1 MAKHYQPRRSLAY
14 LLVIFVGIGAWAFL
28 PGKSHAP
35 KLGLDLRGGTQ
46 VILSPK
52 AIDGAAISADQLNQA
67 VQIIRAR
74 VDGFGVAEAAVTT
87 QGSGTSAKIIV
98 TIPGSTDRAVVEQLK
113 STAKLDFRPVVAID
127 YGSPQPEA
135 SASPSAS
142 ATASGTASASPS
154 ATPTVDSVTT
164 SPSPSASASA
174 SPAPKPSPSVTVA
187 PELLVP
193 PIQSKDIT
201 EDFAKTFQAL
211 DCATNEPLSGVL
223 DDEALYL
230 ITCDK
235 DNAYKYVLAP
245 ALLTG
250 TDISSAVAGLPQQ
263 GAGGW
268 QVDLSLT
275 TEGAKKFATAT
286 RDLYQKTEPEN
297 QFGIILDGVVVS
309 APAVNEPILGGQAT
323 ISGSFTADEAKA
335 LAQVLKFGAL
345 PISLTVDEVQQI
357 SPTLG
362 ADQLQAGLIAG
373 GFGLALV
380 VIYLLLYYR
389 ALGMVAFVSLIVA
402 AAITYFVFIVLG
414 REINF
419 TLTLAGITGAI
430 VAIGITADS
439 FIVYFERLRDELR
452 DGKRLRSAAEHG
464 WERARRTILAADFVS
479 FLAAV
484 VLYYL
489 SVGSVRGFA
498 FTLGLTTLIDVGV
511 AFLFTRPLVAWLA
524 ARPWMSSQSRFTGV
538 STSRLGLGAT
548 TNEEGS

>member
-1 MAKHYQPRRSLAY
+1 MAKHYRPGRSLTYLVLVLIGLASWAY
-14 LLVIFVGIGAWAFL
+14 L
-28 PGKSHAP
+28 PGKSHSP
-35 KLGLDLRGGTQ
+35 KLGLDLQGGTQ

-52 AIDGAAISADQLNQA
+52 ALGQAAITSDQLTQTIS
-67 VQIIRAR
+67 IIRAR

-87 QGSGTSAKIIV
+87 QGQGANAKIIV
-98 TIPGSTDRAVVEQLK
+98 TIPGATDRSVVDQLK

-127 YGSPQPEA
+127 YGSPQPTTSPSPTASASASSKA
-135 SASPSAS
+135 SASPSVKPTVNSVSAS
-142 ATASGTASASPS
+142 PTASASS
-154 ATPTVDSVTT
+154 SPT
-164 SPSPSASASA
+164 A
-174 SPAPKPSPSVTVA
+174 KPSPSVTVA
-187 PELLVP
+187 PELLKP

-201 EDFAKTFQAL
+201 EDYAKIFQAL
-211 DCATNEPLSGVL
+211 DCTTNEALSGVL
-223 DDEALYL
+223 DDESMYL
-230 ITCDK
+230 ITCDQ

-275 TEGAKKFATAT
+275 TDGAKKFATAT
-286 RDLYQKTEPEN
+286 KDLYEKKSPET
-297 QFGIILDGVVVS
+297 QFGIILDGLGVS
-309 APAVNEPILGGQAT
+309 APSVNEPILGGQAT

-335 LAQVLKFGAL
+335 LAQVLKYGAL

-362 ADQLQAGLIAG
+362 ADQLRAGLLAG
-373 GFGLALV
+373 GFGLLLV
-380 VIYLLLYYR
+380 VLYLLLYYR
-389 ALGMVAFVSLIVA
+389 ALGTVAVVSLIVA
-402 AAITYFVFIVLG
+402 AAITYLVFIVLG
-414 REINF
+414 REIGF

-464 WERARRTILAADFVS
+464 WGRARRTILAADFVS

-489 SVGSVRGFA
+489 SIGSVRGFA
-498 FTLGLTTLIDVGV
+498 FTLGLTTVIDVAV
-511 AFLFTRPLVAWLA
+511 AFMFTRPLVAWLA
-524 ARPWMSSQSRFTGV
+524 ATRWMQSDSRMTGV
-538 STSRLGLGAT
+538 SARRLGVTQLAT
-548 TNEEGS
+548 EEVA